1 MVGKIIG
8 EVQRARKGIGDSGKR
23 LRQARDEFGAG
34 TAKAGELSEKGFGR
48 AQANSEEFGAEVTE
62 ATEAACKKGRRSTLE
77 GGFFPFRKLEK
88 LWKNAEGVRKMI
100 KRGLEIAEV
109 NPKIIGKGPGLA
121 ETGEHPSCWGLM
133 SGMLKRQKETE
144 INLGE
149 SYYPFESQKLGDVP
163 EKAENFGICW
173 SELAAFGKFRGAPE
187 IQQRSGNFG
196 TGWEMLGIDCRR
208 LGEGW
213 SWWKQVGSGRE
224 PIVGFCGNF
233 TNPEVRQRDA
243 IPVAEMSLWQ
253 RARKELLGSRKSH
266 KTRSRGEDG
275 EWLPVGVVRSGDHQ
289 EVAIGGS
296 GVMNDSEGS
305 RESADNNAE
314 QCLMHCAGAR
324 TGAGT
329 GIRVGHSPRNRTR
342 SSAREIGGHSGALAS
357 TTQEE
362 RCALIALGHRFR
374 NGDWDKESVP

>member
-8 EVQRARKGIGDSGKR
+8 DVQRARKGIGDSGKR

-62 ATEAACKKGRRSTLE
+62 ATEAACLKSFG
-77 GGFFPFRKLEK
+77 
-88 LWKNAEGVRKMI
+88 KNAEGVRKMI

-121 ETGEHPSCWGLM
+121 ETGPGCSEKIQGKRNRIGSEKLGDGEHPSCWGLM
-133 SGMLKRQKETE
+133 SGMLKRQKEME
-144 INLGE
+144 INSGE

-208 LGEGW
+208 LGKGW

-233 TNPEVRQRDA
+233 TNPEVRQRDV

-296 GVMNDSEGS
+296 GVMNE
-305 RESADNNAE
+305 
-314 QCLMHCAGAR
+314 
-324 TGAGT
+324 
-329 GIRVGHSPRNRTR
+329 
-342 SSAREIGGHSGALAS
+342 
-357 TTQEE
+357 
-362 RCALIALGHRFR
+362 
-374 NGDWDKESVP
+374 